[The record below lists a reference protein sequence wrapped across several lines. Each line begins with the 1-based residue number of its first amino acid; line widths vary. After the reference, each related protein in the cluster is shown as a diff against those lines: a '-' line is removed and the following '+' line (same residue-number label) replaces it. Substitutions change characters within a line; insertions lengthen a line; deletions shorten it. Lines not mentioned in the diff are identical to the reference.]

1 MEKSEEKIINQLTS
15 EFNLRPEQV
24 TNTVKLIDD
33 GNTIPFIAR
42 YRKEATGSLS
52 DEILRDFYDRL
63 SYLRNLEDKK
73 EEIEIVKVTE
83 ELIKAKTYEVRG
95 YKVMLDFDLA
105 ELYGTETRLLKR
117 AVRRNMERFP
127 DDFMF
132 ELTNEEA
139 NCLLSSRVSQIG
151 IPQYNFSAYTP
162 FAFTEQG
169 VAMLSS
175 VLHSTVAI
183 KVNINIMRAFVSIRQ
198 YVLASDTKNQEID
211 ELRQRIQEL
220 ESQGSKAFAMINQ
233 IGEET
238 LEAINDL
245 SEDTR
250 KELDSI
256 YLALSELADKE
267 KTESLKSKHR
277 RPIGFIHYDNE
288 E

>member
-1 MEKSEEKIINQLTS
+1 MELQIIQNKI
-15 EFNLRPEQV
+15 
-24 TNTVKLIDD
+24 
-33 GNTIPFIAR
+33 
-42 YRKEATGSLS
+42 Y
-52 DEILRDFYDRL
+52 EI
-63 SYLRNLEDKK
+63 
-73 EEIEIVKVTE
+73 
-83 ELIKAKTYEVRG
+83 RG
-95 YKVMLDFDLA
+95 QKVMLDFDLA
-105 ELYGTETRLLKR
+105 ALYGVETGQLKR
-117 AVRRNMERFP
+117 SVRRNIERFEGE
-127 DDFMF
+127 DFMF
-132 ELTNEEA
+132 EVTREE
-139 NCLLSSRVSQIG
+139 LSRCQIG
-151 IPQYNFSAYTP
+151 ILNEGRGGNIKYLPS
-162 FAFTEQG
+162 AFTGLG

-175 VLHSTVAI
+175 VLHSTTAI
-183 KVNINIMRAFVSIRQ
+183 DINRNIMRAFVSIRQ

-220 ESQGSKAFAMINQ
+220 ESQGSKAFVMINQ

>member
-1 MEKSEEKIINQLTS
+1 MELQIIQNKI
-15 EFNLRPEQV
+15 
-24 TNTVKLIDD
+24 
-33 GNTIPFIAR
+33 
-42 YRKEATGSLS
+42 Y
-52 DEILRDFYDRL
+52 EI
-63 SYLRNLEDKK
+63 
-73 EEIEIVKVTE
+73 
-83 ELIKAKTYEVRG
+83 RG
-95 YKVMLDFDLA
+95 QKVMLDFDLA
-105 ELYGTETRLLKR
+105 ALYGVETGQLKR
-117 AVRRNMERFP
+117 SVRRNIERFEGE
-127 DDFMF
+127 DFMF
-132 ELTNEEA
+132 EVTREE
-139 NCLLSSRVSQIG
+139 LSRCQIG
-151 IPQYNFSAYTP
+151 ILNEGRGGNIKYLP
-162 FAFTEQG
+162 FAFTELG

-175 VLHSTVAI
+175 VLHSTTAI
-183 KVNINIMRAFVSIRQ
+183 DINRNIMRAFVSIRQ

-220 ESQGSKAFAMINQ
+220 ESQGGKAFVMINQ

>member
-1 MEKSEEKIINQLTS
+1 MELQIIQNKI
-15 EFNLRPEQV
+15 
-24 TNTVKLIDD
+24 
-33 GNTIPFIAR
+33 
-42 YRKEATGSLS
+42 Y
-52 DEILRDFYDRL
+52 EI
-63 SYLRNLEDKK
+63 
-73 EEIEIVKVTE
+73 
-83 ELIKAKTYEVRG
+83 RG
-95 YKVMLDFDLA
+95 QKVMLDFDLA
-105 ELYGTETRLLKR
+105 ALYGVETGQLKR
-117 AVRRNMERFP
+117 FVRRNIERFEGE
-127 DDFMF
+127 DFMF
-132 ELTNEEA
+132 EVTREE
-139 NCLLSSRVSQIG
+139 LSRCQIG
-151 IPQYNFSAYTP
+151 ILNEGRGGNIKYLP
-162 FAFTEQG
+162 FAFTELG

-175 VLHSTVAI
+175 VLHSTTAI
-183 KVNINIMRAFVSIRQ
+183 DINRNIMRAFVSIRQ

-220 ESQGSKAFAMINQ
+220 ESQGSKAFVMINQ

>member
-1 MEKSEEKIINQLTS
+1 MELQIIQNKI
-15 EFNLRPEQV
+15 
-24 TNTVKLIDD
+24 
-33 GNTIPFIAR
+33 
-42 YRKEATGSLS
+42 Y
-52 DEILRDFYDRL
+52 EI
-63 SYLRNLEDKK
+63 
-73 EEIEIVKVTE
+73 
-83 ELIKAKTYEVRG
+83 RG
-95 YKVMLDFDLA
+95 QKVMLDFDLA
-105 ELYGTETRLLKR
+105 ALYGVETGQLKR
-117 AVRRNMERFP
+117 SVRRNIERFEGE
-127 DDFMF
+127 DFMF
-132 ELTNEEA
+132 EVTREE
-139 NCLLSSRVSQIG
+139 LSRYQIG
-151 IPQYNFSAYTP
+151 ILNEGRGGNIKYLP
-162 FAFTEQG
+162 FAFTELG

-175 VLHSTVAI
+175 VLHSTTAI
-183 KVNINIMRAFVSIRQ
+183 DINRNIMRAFVSIRQ

-220 ESQGSKAFAMINQ
+220 ESQGSKAFVMINQ